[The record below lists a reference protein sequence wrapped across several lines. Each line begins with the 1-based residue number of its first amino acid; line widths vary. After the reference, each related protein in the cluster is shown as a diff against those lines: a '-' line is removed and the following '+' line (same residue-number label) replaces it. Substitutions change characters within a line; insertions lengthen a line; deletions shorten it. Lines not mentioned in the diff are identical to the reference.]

1 MSTWTRVTIDT
12 LVDVKADN
20 ATILGNYLSL
30 LNQIECIFNDM
41 ISNNVTLEQSL
52 LQLDATVVSEGML
65 IGSAVSTYNTLLV
78 NYANTLNTLLDMKVP
93 SVSGIAA
100 NLIQEWSA
108 TQQTYTYN
116 ITFKLPQYN
125 WVYNAPSTVID
136 NMLVGSIVPCPVLVD
151 SIAPNLVINIGCS
164 TINIPQFVMPASP
177 ANADYIAF
185 QELLTQVVPTLLH
198 LLTSHFVKNMTIID
212 SNVAQ
217 INHLIQVYGLM

>member
-41 ISNNVTLEQSL
+41 ISDTVTLEQSL

-136 NMLVGSIVPCPVLVD
+136 NMAVSSISPCPVFIVTGTPPNTTNT
-151 SIAPNLVINIGCS
+151 APNLIISIGCS
-164 TINIPQFVMPASP
+164 TIDIPQFVMPASP
-177 ANADYIAF
+177 VNADYLAF
-185 QELLTQVVPTLLH
+185 QQLLTQVVPTLLH
-198 LLTSHFVKNMTIID
+198 LLISHFNKNMTIID
-212 SNVAQ
+212 STVS
-217 INHLIQVYGLM
+217 